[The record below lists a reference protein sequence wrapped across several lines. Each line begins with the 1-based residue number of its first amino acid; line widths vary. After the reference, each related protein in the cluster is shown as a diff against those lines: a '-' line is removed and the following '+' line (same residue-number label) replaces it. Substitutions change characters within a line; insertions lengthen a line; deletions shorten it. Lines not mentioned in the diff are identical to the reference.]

1 MASRLIEPERIRAL
15 NDREPGA
22 DGRYVLYWMQQ
33 SQRAEHNPAL
43 EWAIQQANEQ
53 SVPLVVAFCIV
64 PDYPDGSRR
73 HFAFMLEGVGVA
85 LRAVERRGAGACV
98 VVGDPVDRISE
109 LAADA
114 TQVVVDRGYLR
125 HQRRWRSDLAER
137 LDRRVTRV
145 EGDAVVPV
153 DVASDHLETAARTL
167 RPKIEEH
174 RDRFVRDLA
183 TTPLDRRHPSPPD
196 GDVALDELDDVPKA
210 LDRLGI
216 TGEPG
221 PVDGFQGGTPAAR
234 AALDRFLNGLA
245 GYDEARNHYGD
256 DDSTSRLSPYLHFGQ
271 ISPVYVAHRVSEE
284 PASGG
289 AAGFLEELIVRRE
302 LAFNL
307 VLHNADYDRF
317 AGLPDW
323 ARTTLEDHADDER
336 PAVYTATELEQG
348 RTDDRVW
355 NAIMDAIR
363 DDGWVHNQ
371 LRMYWGKQIL
381 YWTNTPEY
389 AFRTLLD
396 LNNRSF
402 LDGRDPSSYA
412 NVAWCFGRH
421 DQGFQEREV
430 IGKVRPFTDAAL
442 RRKDDLDAWLSEAT
456 G

>member
-15 NDREPGA
+15 NDREPTAG
-22 DGRYVLYWMQQ
+22 GRHVLYWMQQ

-43 EWAIQQANEQ
+43 EWAIQQANER

-64 PDYPDGSRR
+64 PDYPDGSPR

-85 LRAVERRGAGACV
+85 LRAVERRGAGTCV
-98 VVGDPVDRISE
+98 AVGDPVARIAE

-114 TQVVVDRGYLR
+114 TEVVVDRGYLR
-125 HQRRWRSDLAER
+125 HQRQWRDDLAAAVGC
-137 LDRRVTRV
+137 RVTQV

-167 RPKIEEH
+167 RPKIEQN
-174 RDRFVRDLA
+174 RDRFVRELA
-183 TTPLDRRHPSPPD
+183 TTPLDRRDPSPPA
-196 GDVALDELDDVPKA
+196 GDVDLDELDDVTA
-210 LDRLGI
+210 VLERLGI

-221 PVDGFQGGTPAAR
+221 PVDGFRGGTPAAR
-234 AALDRFLNGLA
+234 AALDGFLSRLA
-245 GYDEARNHYGD
+245 DYDDSRNRYGD
-256 DDSTSRLSPYLHFGQ
+256 DDSTSRLSPYLHFGH
-271 ISPVYVAHRVSEE
+271 ISPVYVAHRVSCGS
-284 PASGG
+284 ASDG
-289 AAGFLEELIVRRE
+289 AAAFLEELIVRRE

-307 VLHNADYDRF
+307 VVHNPDYDRF

-336 PAVYTATELEQG
+336 SAVYTASELEG
-348 RTDDRVW
+348 GETDDPVW
-355 NAIMDAIR
+355 NAVMATIR

-381 YWTNTPEY
+381 YWTNTPEH
-389 AFRTLLD
+389 AFRTLLE
-396 LNNRSF
+396 LNNRYF

-412 NVAWCFGRH
+412 NAAWCFGRH
-421 DQGFQEREV
+421 DQGFQERDV

-442 RRKDDLDAWLSEAT
+442 RRKDDLAAWLAHAT